1 MDPRGVVLVVDPD
14 EQTRAAARVVAE
26 RTGHDVV
33 AVDDATALTEQLTG
47 RCPRLAVVEVDLGGE
62 LNGFEV
68 LRGLHDRFGTDVPV
82 ILVSGVRTAPPDR
95 VAGLLLGADD
105 YVLKPFD
112 GGEFRA
118 RLRRFLRRGDRP
130 DATLIGPHDGLN
142 LSDRDRQILALLAAG
157 HPQQEIATKLLISPT
172 TVASHLQQL
181 VVKLEVGG
189 RTNAVTSPWRLR
201 VADPDDH
208 PHPT

>member
-26 RTGHDVV
+26 RTGNDVV
-33 AVDDATALTEQLTG
+33 AVDDATALIDQLTE
-47 RCPRLAVVEVDLGGE
+47 RPRLAVVEVDLAGE
-62 LNGFEV
+62 LNGFDV
-68 LRGLHDRFGTDVPV
+68 LSALHDRFGADLPV

-112 GGEFRA
+112 SGEFRA
-118 RLRRFLRRGDRP
+118 RLRRFLRRSDRP

-157 HPQQEIATKLLISPT
+157 HPQQEIATKLLISPN
-172 TVASHLQQL
+172 TVATHLHQAL
-181 VVKLEVGG
+181 VKLNADGD
-189 RTNAVTSPWRLR
+189 TNAVTAPRRLR
-201 VADPDDH
+201 VADTDDQ